1 MALRV
6 RGWFKPEGAGKAAA
20 AIAPFTSNQGASNI
34 GYWPAYIAGDARAR
48 AMQVPTI
55 TRGRDLICGTIGS
68 LKLDMIRWMWN
79 GDDMEAMPLAPRS
92 WLQRIDPGVPN
103 SVILSWTADDLLFH
117 GVAYWA
123 ITERTADGYPSAMT
137 RLPAA
142 SVTCVDQPGP
152 IKFGPSNQIMF
163 LGAPL
168 EARNVIQFISPIEGL
183 IYTTSRAID
192 TALKL
197 EQARFRNAA
206 SSIPSVVLKQVSGEP
221 MSEQDLRDLCTA
233 FDLAR
238 QHNQT
243 AAVNEHI
250 EVKETYATPDK
261 MLLIEAADYQARDL
275 CRAIGVPTYLAG
287 IATGSYSYTNSRSAR
302 EDLYIFGLKP
312 LITCIE
318 ETLSSDNVLPHGT
331 GVRFDIS
338 DYLAEVISDP
348 GAMDTPDSGTEN
360 TQDALAR

>member
-1 MALRV
+1 MARWWTSGKV
-6 RGWFKPEGAGKAAA
+6 GKAAA
-20 AIAPFTSNQGASNI
+20 AIAPFTSNVGAQQI
-34 GYWPAYIAGDARAR
+34 GFWPAYISGDQRAR
-48 AMQVPTI
+48 AMQVPVI

-68 LKLDMIRWMWN
+68 LKLEMVRQMWN
-79 GDDMEAMPLAPRS
+79 GEELEEVPLAPRS
-92 WLQRIDPGVPN
+92 WLQRIDPSCTN
-103 SVILSWTADDLLFH
+103 SFVLSWTADDLLFY

-123 ITERTADGYPSAMT
+123 ITERTADGYPSAFT

-142 SVTCVDQPGP
+142 SVTTPDQTGAVR
-152 IKFGPSNQIMF
+152 FGPSQQLLF
-163 LGAPL
+163 LGQPL
-168 EARNVIQFISPIEGL
+168 EPRNVVQFLSPIQGL
-183 IYTTSRAID
+183 VYTTARAID

-221 MSEQDLRDLCTA
+221 MSAQDLADLCTA

-287 IATGSYSYTNSRSAR
+287 IATGAYSYTNSRSAR
-302 EDLYIFGLKP
+302 EDLLLFGMRP
-312 LITCIE
+312 LIQCIQ

-331 GVRFDIS
+331 GVRFALD
-338 DYLAEVISDP
+338 DYLEEM
-348 GAMDTPDSGTEN
+348 AMEDSPDAPEAPNGDDLGEEN
-360 TQDALAR
+360 TQARRA